1 MESRLSINPRD
12 CYTRQRVHENEER
25 TGDELS
31 RTRGLLN
38 TDRVIGDCG
47 RVSDGTVCVY
57 VCKGW
62 AKDDDGLGINM
73 VR

>member
-1 MESRLSINPRD
+1 MVAIMR
-12 CYTRQRVHENEER
+12 
-25 TGDELS
+25 
-31 RTRGLLN
+31 
-38 TDRVIGDCG
+38 DCG